1 MARKPAK
8 IEILPESDLREG
20 ALHPRVSKNLFG
32 HCKAE
37 QEFVSAISSNR
48 MPHAWLIQGPPGI
61 GKATFAYRAA
71 KYLLTEASHDKTSQ
85 SLETDQNDPSV
96 RQIMAHSHPDL
107 FILRRE
113 WNRDTKKLRQ
123 SIAVDDVRKATGF
136 FHKTSATGN
145 YRLVIVDCCDDLN
158 RNGANALLK
167 TLEEPPENGIFLL
180 LSNAPGQLPATIH
193 SRCRHLTLSGLG
205 IDDFSKTLETCLD
218 PQSNANLGASDIER
232 LYKLSKGSPGLAI
245 DLALGSGLE
254 IQTEIER
261 ILSNFPRIEYA
272 RSHVLANRISRPG
285 ADPDYRLTLDL
296 IRAWVQDR
304 AKTDTANAAGWVQA
318 WSKLNELVAN
328 ALALNLDKRRTLL
341 QIFNML
347 PEHCSP
353 SRN

>member
-1 MARKPAK
+1 MARKPAT
-8 IEILPESDLREG
+8 IDVLPESDLREG

-32 HCKAE
+32 HQKAE

-48 MPHAWLIQGPPGI
+48 MPHAWLVQGPSGI

-71 KYLLTEASHDKTSQ
+71 KYLLTASSPNTS
-85 SLETDQNDPSV
+85 LKDLNIDQYDPSV
-96 RQIMAHSHPDL
+96 HQIMAHSHPDL
-107 FILRRE
+107 FVLRRE

-136 FHKTSATGN
+136 FQFTSATGN
-145 YRLVIVDCCDDLN
+145 NRVVIVDSCDDLN

-180 LSNAPGQLPATIH
+180 LSNSPGQLPATIH

-205 IDDFSKTLETCLD
+205 IDDFRKTLETSLD
-218 PQSNANLGASDIER
+218 PQSSINLGVSDIER
-232 LYKLSKGSPGLAI
+232 LHKLAKGSPGLAI
-245 DLALGSGLE
+245 DLVQGGGLE

-261 ILSNFPRIEYA
+261 ILRNFPRIEHS
-272 RSHVLANRISRPG
+272 RSHVLANRIARPG

-304 AKTDTANAAGWVQA
+304 AKTDTANATGWVQA

-353 SRN
+353 SVN